1 MHPLWLITNSRSG
14 RLQLNNTGTY
24 ELGRQFPEVSDR
36 TGNFAI
42 NRKPVACISRHNF
55 TFKESPRRSSIV
67 ALLWVVVFEMNKRNN
82 KFNY

>member
-1 MHPLWLITNSRSG
+1 MHPVWLITNSRSG

-42 NRKPVACISRHNF
+42 ENQLLVFHDTISHSRNRRD
-55 TFKESPRRSSIV
+55 
-67 ALLWVVVFEMNKRNN
+67 ALLLLRCCGSSSSK
-82 KFNY
+82 